1 MRAVVFAMVP
11 STPWTD
17 GAFAV
22 LLAALRAGN
31 AAVGVT
37 GVLTRHRDR
46 AVGVVEGDD
55 DAVSDRL
62 AQLQAEPRYGT
73 VRVLSSEPTRRRVF
87 PEWAAAYQQAD
98 PLLHGDADEDV
109 AALLTGPL
117 DADPELLARR
127 GGALLTWFRAH
138 PRAPLS
144 ALHHSDSTSKQVRVV
159 NVAIEVLHE
168 TGIEDCSLE
177 LVADVAS
184 IDLDELLVLFPTRP
198 DLVRAMIERWAGAL
212 SGPLLP
218 IAAELGAVAYLR
230 ALVRAHA
237 EQPALMRLV
246 ASTLSTSTSLTQ
258 PGGEYFRAMYSGFK
272 AVVRDALEDD
282 VRSGREPATTDAE
295 RGAQQLLALF
305 DGLRL
310 QALLEPGLDIVDA
323 FNRATARTRRGWS
336 EPYEQHDPFAQLP
349 AGARP

>member
-1 MRAVVFAMVP
+1 MRAVAFAMVP

-22 LLAALRAGN
+22 LLAALREGN
-31 AAVGVT
+31 AAVDVT
-37 GVLTRHRDR
+37 GVLTRHQDR
-46 AVGVVEGDD
+46 VVGVVEGDD
-55 DAVSDRL
+55 DDVSDRL
-62 AQLQAEPRYGT
+62 AQLQADPRYGA
-73 VRVLSSEPTRRRVF
+73 VRALSSETSRRRVF

-98 PLLHGDADEDV
+98 PLLHGDEDV
-109 AALLTGPL
+109 AALLTAPL
-117 DADPELLARR
+117 NADPVLLARR
-127 GGALLTWFRAH
+127 GEALMTWFRAH

-144 ALHHSDSTSKQVRVV
+144 AQHHTDSTSEPVRVV

-246 ASTLSTSTSLTQ
+246 ASTLSTSTSSTQ

-272 AVVRDALEDD
+272 AVIRDALEDD
-282 VRSGREPATTDAE
+282 VRAGREPATMDAE

-305 DGLRL
+305 DGLRV
-310 QALLEPGLDIVDA
+310 QALLEPGLDMVDA
-323 FNRATARTRRGWS
+323 FDRATARTRRGWS
-336 EPYEQHDPFAQLP
+336 EPYEQHDPFRQLI
-349 AGARP
+349 AGVRP

>member
-1 MRAVVFAMVP
+1 MRAVVFVMTP

-22 LLAALRAGN
+22 LLVRLRDGNRAA
-31 AAVGVT
+31 GVT
-37 GVLTRHRDR
+37 GVLTRHHDR
-46 AVGVVEGDD
+46 AVGVLEGDD

-62 AQLQAEPRYGT
+62 AH
-73 VRVLSSEPTRRRVF
+73 VRADPELGIVLVLSSEPTRRRVF

-98 PLLHGDADEDV
+98 PLLHGDDDV
-109 AALLTGPL
+109 AALLSAPL
-117 DADPELLARR
+117 AADPELLARR
-127 GGALLTWFRAH
+127 GGALLTWFRANQ
-138 PRAPLS
+138 RAPLS
-144 ALHHSDSTSKQVRVV
+144 AQHHTDSTSERVRIV

-184 IDLDELLVLFPTRP
+184 IDLAALLVHFPTRP

-212 SGPLLP
+212 SVPLQP
-218 IAAELGAVAYLR
+218 ITAELGAVAHLR

-246 ASTLSTSTSLTQ
+246 ASTLSASTSLTQ
-258 PGGEYFRAMYSGFK
+258 PGGAGFRAMYSGFK

-282 VRSGREPATTDAE
+282 VRHGREPATTDPE
-295 RGAQQLLALF
+295 RGAQQLLALY

-310 QALLEPGLDIVDA
+310 QALLDPGFDIVDA
-323 FNRATARTRRGWS
+323 FDRATTGVRHGWAEPDERR
-336 EPYEQHDPFAQLP
+336 DPFQPLP
-349 AGARP
+349 AIARP